1 MASTYT
7 LAQLVDEALE
17 AAEASKPKLKEPLT
31 SPS

>member
-7 LAQLVDEALE
+7 LAQLVDE